1 MFPNFEVL
9 ALVFQD
15 MLTEQARNRH
25 LAEIAGRPNR
35 FSRLIQQ
42 VRMLLF
48 KRSDT
53 HKPFARPEVEV
64 AR

>member
-15 MLTEQARNRH
+15 MLAEQARNRH
-25 LAEIAGRPNR
+25 LAETAERPNR
-35 FSRLIQQ
+35 VGRFIQQ

-53 HKPFARPEVEV
+53 HKPFARPEVEI